1 MCTTHTKI
9 NISSAEKRS
18 WRGFECWMLNW
29 RDFIVWYRVNDD
41 EVERVFDLGQVR
53 QRNNNKVVV
62 SNFQKREKK
71 RASVQK
77 MWISLFI
84 LDSLIYAN
92 ITHETWTCGK
102 ENRED
107 DEKFTSETSDEIS
120 KSSYEENRAIC
131 YFSLF
136 FAFLDSKKKI
146 NQRVHEPRSFLLHTL
161 RHKCQQHMKIEFF
174 HLCPTFDEDE
184 WDSHWIR

>member
-1 MCTTHTKI
+1 
-9 NISSAEKRS
+9 
-18 WRGFECWMLNW
+18 MLNAELV
-29 RDFIVWYRVNDD
+29 RFHRMISG
-41 EVERVFDLGQVR
+41 ERRRRGGKSLRPRPSATAQQQQSR
-53 QRNNNKVVV
+53 RLELSK
-62 SNFQKREKK
+62 KKEKK
-71 RASVQK
+71 IANVQK

-131 YFSLF
+131 YFPLFCVSWLQKKNQPASPRAAFASSSHSPPQVPTTHENWIFSLVSNIWWGWMRL
-136 FAFLDSKKKI
+136 ALNSV
-146 NQRVHEPRSFLLHTL
+146 NYPTLHSSL
-161 RHKCQQHMKIEFF
+161 AQ
-174 HLCPTFDEDE
+174 
-184 WDSHWIR
+184 